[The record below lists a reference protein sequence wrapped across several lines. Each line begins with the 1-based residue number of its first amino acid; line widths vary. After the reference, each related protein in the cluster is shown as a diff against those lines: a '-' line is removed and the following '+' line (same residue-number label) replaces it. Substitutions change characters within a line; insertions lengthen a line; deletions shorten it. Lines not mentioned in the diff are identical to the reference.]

1 MASRRVSKV
10 ILPKMAS
17 RRFSK
22 VILPK
27 MASKRAFFFG
37 GHDFPDLPIFAI
49 PLRHPY
55 RRTVNRYPAPAARGD
70 NTQNVRNGNENG
82 GNGNGRPAE
91 NGNGN
96 GF

>member
-10 ILPKMAS
+10 ILPKMAF

-27 MASKRAFFFG
+27 MASKRAILLFVLG

-70 NTQNVRNGNENG
+70 NRTLQ
-82 GNGNGRPAE
+82 
-91 NGNGN
+91 
-96 GF
+96 

>member
-10 ILPKMAS
+10 ILPKMAF

-27 MASKRAFFFG
+27 MASKRAFFLG
-37 GHDFPDLPIFAI
+37 RDFPDLPIFAI

-55 RRTVNRYPAPAARGD
+55 RRTVNRYPAPAARG
-70 NTQNVRNGNENG
+70 EN
-82 GNGNGRPAE
+82 NIYLLYTVTYCNILLLIE
-91 NGNGN
+91 
-96 GF
+96 